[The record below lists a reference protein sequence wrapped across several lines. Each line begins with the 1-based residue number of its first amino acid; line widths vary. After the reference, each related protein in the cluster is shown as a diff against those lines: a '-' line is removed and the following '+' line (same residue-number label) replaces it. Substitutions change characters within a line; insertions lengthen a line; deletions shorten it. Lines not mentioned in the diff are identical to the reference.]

1 MFASQRKGWQTP
13 RNGGG
18 LPSRSNARNS
28 SKGKAVAFADSPPPP
43 LGSLSENGQMGFE
56 EGGDMEDW
64 RRFREAGMLDEDLME
79 RKDRQ
84 ALTEKVAKLENETTP
99 LLRISPP
106 PSGAPLP
113 AAQSSSS
120 SLIPKARMGGRV
132 RTGRGYCHMGLEHTD
147 VDSFVEQVHQLRFRG
162 QRIWSVAMEELMS
175 KGMRKASHRE
185 LKEAHYALSAAV
197 RCNSSNSRSL

>member
-18 LPSRSNARNS
+18 LLSRSNARNS

-84 ALTEKVAKLENETTP
+84 ALMEKVAKLENEDIF
-99 LLRISPP
+99 LNYL
-106 PSGAPLP
+106 
-113 AAQSSSS
+113 
-120 SLIPKARMGGRV
+120 M
-132 RTGRGYCHMGLEHTD
+132 YD
-147 VDSFVEQVHQLRFRG
+147 YVH
-162 QRIWSVAMEELMS
+162 WD
-175 KGMRKASHRE
+175 
-185 LKEAHYALSAAV
+185 
-197 RCNSSNSRSL
+197 